1 MFPMSASPAFHLRSY
16 GTTSSVDRHD
26 FLQWVLPVRGD
37 LAFELEGKGVV
48 LDRVL
53 GACVVPDAG
62 HAQCARG
69 DNRFLIVDCPQALLD
84 DDDLQGWRR
93 QPLLAL
99 SRPVRALVDEAVAL
113 GDAQGRVAASV
124 ARRGLPLLLQSFGRA
139 GGRARLHALCAAIDA
154 EPGQAWPVAR
164 MAAQA
169 GVSGS
174 RLHAL
179 FREAFDLTPQAWVA
193 ASRLRWARAQLAG
206 SDLPIAQI
214 AVQAGYS
221 EQSALTRALRRE
233 CGVTPTDVRRN
244 ARQ

>member
-1 MFPMSASPAFHLRSY
+1 MSVAPTFHLRSY
-16 GTTSSVDRHD
+16 GATSNVDRHD
-26 FLQWVLPVRGD
+26 YLQWVLPVCGD
-37 LAFELEGKGVV
+37 LAFELEGRGST
-48 LDRVL
+48 LDRLL
-53 GACVVPDAG
+53 GATVVPGAG
-62 HAQCARG
+62 HAQSARG
-69 DNRFLIVDCPQALLD
+69 ENCFLIVDCPVNLLD
-84 DDDLQGWRR
+84 DDDLQHWQR
-93 QPLLAL
+93 QPWLAV
-99 SRPVRALVDEAVAL
+99 SGAVRGLVRTAVAQA
-113 GDAQGRVAASV
+113 DAQGQVAADL
-124 ARRGLPLLLQSFGRA
+124 AQRGLPLLLQSFGRA
-139 GGRARLHALCAAIDA
+139 GGRARLHALCAGIDA
-154 EPGQAWPVAR
+154 QPGQAWPVAR